1 MRRKIF
7 GISGTAHRQMMQHHK
22 PAASSI
28 GIKTSFFFQFITT
41 PTSDTPGT
49 AILVHFD
56 NKRYIFGEVVE
67 GTQRATIQL
76 GISLKKVRGLF
87 LTGKTAWSNGG
98 LLGLILSLSEIQ
110 KEDIEAKDIDQRPRM
125 DIYGGPKQLHSLA
138 CARRFIFRTGMPL
151 SVHEATPGPTSQEP
165 DFEDE
170 NIRVWA
176 IATKSTLSGSTEK
189 PSTDDPD
196 FSDEESERL
205 LTHDANDGEAHLEQS
220 LRRDVVN
227 NMFDSK
233 WRNNEV
239 VRLKLGEVKVPA
251 RVWVRDPETKQ
262 LDSRAILSLDN
273 IAPLT
278 LETEV
283 LVRKPWPAS
292 IVENLPPPSNLPHH
306 VSMSYIVKGH
316 PQRGKFDPTKAKAL
330 GLRPGP
336 VFSKLAAGES
346 VQSDTGVTVTPEMV
360 MGPTTPS
367 KGLAIFDLPSYTYL
381 PDLERQID
389 EQPSLLDGIETCV
402 WIFDG
407 YLTGTKGFRRLL
419 SRLNNVRHVFSHPHL
434 CKDHIVHQSSAMSME
449 RLSKIAPGYFSTPRF
464 NMETG
469 YATSTLRANTMA
481 DYMKEESFEPG
492 SQATVAKRGRKMYI
506 EPAFR
511 VDDQEVPPNFDPQ
524 QETANLDQDV
534 LDLLPKD
541 VVEQPPEIAHV
552 HQAGLTEPEIITL
565 GTGSSLPSK
574 YRNVSAVMLRMPAD
588 MGNYLFDCGEGT
600 LGQLRRM
607 FDEHQ
612 LDLILCDLKAIWIS
626 HLHADH
632 HLGLSMLLR
641 AAHVA
646 RKRKARATSQ
656 PILPPPMLISDS
668 KIIGYMDEYSNIL
681 GRKPSQL
688 YNPVICNGHRAPRMD
703 GNICDFKENGVPI
716 RLLET
721 VRVLHCYGALA
732 VSVTFDNNFKFS
744 YSGDCRPS
752 DQFCEIGQNSDVLVH
767 EATFDD
773 EMEKDAKI
781 KKHSTTGEALGV
793 AIKMKAK
800 NLILTHFSQRY
811 QKIPVLSN
819 VKMPPTNSDE
829 LPIDVDDEEQVGGL
843 DPIETEPL
851 ESMRPS
857 SSLSSSSPSDMTKQQ
872 MDTNVSVA
880 DKLPIAIA
888 FDLMRIRVS
897 QIAPMKK
904 YFPAISRMFSL
915 LEEKSE
921 QERQERAAMDQQ
933 KKPAKE
939 EAKDKN
945 PSGGK
950 KQLAKREKDP
960 QSQQANTTTKR
971 KQKQTVVTDSPKE
984 SQTGDLAKPMS
995 PKKKRSESGSP
1006 VPAISAD
1013 GGTDQ
1018 MLDSPPP
1025 SPSGKKRK
1033 VGKDESAT

>member
-1 MRRKIF
+1 MRRKIL
-7 GISGTAHRQMMQHHK
+7 GISKTAHRQIMQHHK
-22 PAASSI
+22 PVANSI

-125 DIYGGPKQLHSLA
+125 DVYGGPKQLHSLA

-176 IATKSTLSGSTEK
+176 IATKLTLPGSTEK
-189 PSTDDPD
+189 PSFDDSD

-205 LTHDANDGEAHLEQS
+205 LNYDANDGQAHLEQG

-233 WRNNEV
+233 WRTNEV
-239 VRLKLGEVKVPA
+239 VRLKLGEVNLPA
-251 RVWVRDPETKQ
+251 RVWVKDSETKQ
-262 LDSRAILSLDN
+262 LTSRAILSLDN

-292 IVENLPPPSNLPHH
+292 IVENLPPPANLPHH

-336 VFSKLAAGES
+336 VFAKLAAGES

-367 KGLAIFDLPSYTYL
+367 KGLAIFDLPSSAYL
-381 PDLERQID
+381 PELERQID
-389 EQPSLLDGIETCV
+389 EHPSLLDGVETCV
-402 WIFDG
+402 WIFDDN
-407 YLTGTKGFRRLL
+407 LVGTERFRRLL
-419 SRLNNVRHVFSHPHL
+419 SRLNEVRHVFSHPHL
-434 CKDHIVHQSSAMSME
+434 CKDHIVHQSSAMSMQ

-464 NMETG
+464 NRETG
-469 YATSTLRANTMA
+469 YTTSRHYDPMLAN
-481 DYMKEESFEPG
+481 YVGESFERG

-524 QETANLDQDV
+524 QETANLDQHV
-534 LDLLPKD
+534 VDLLPKD
-541 VVEQPPEIAHV
+541 VVDQSPEIAHV

-607 FDEHQ
+607 FDGHQ
-612 LDLILCDLKAIWIS
+612 LDQILCDLKAIWIS

-632 HLGLSMLLR
+632 HLGLAMLLR
-641 AAHVA
+641 AADLA
-646 RKRKARATSQ
+646 RKRRARATHKL
-656 PILPPPMLISDS
+656 ILPPPMLISDS
-668 KIIGYMDEYSNIL
+668 KIIMYMDEYSDIL
-681 GRKPSQL
+681 GRKPGQL
-688 YNPVICNGHRAPRMD
+688 YEPVICNGHRAPRLY
-703 GNICDFKENGVPI
+703 GKICDFKKNGVPI

-752 DQFCEIGQNSDVLVH
+752 DHFCEIGQNSDVLVH

-773 EMEKDAKI
+773 EMQQDAKA

-819 VKMPPTNSDE
+819 VKMPSTDPGE
-829 LPIDVDDEEQVGGL
+829 LPIDLDDEEQVGGL
-843 DPIETEPL
+843 DSIETEPSK
-851 ESMRPS
+851 SMRPS
-857 SSLSSSSPSDMTKQQ
+857 SSSSSSPSDMAKQP
-872 MDTNVSVA
+872 MDTNTSVA

-921 QERQERAAMDQQ
+921 QERQERAATDHP
-933 KKPAKE
+933 KKPPKE
-939 EAKDKN
+939 EAKNPN

-960 QSQQANTTTKR
+960 KSQQANATTKR
-971 KQKQTVVTDSPKE
+971 KQKKTVVTDSAKE

-1018 MLDSPPP
+1018 TLGSPPP

-1033 VGKDESAT
+1033 VSKDESAT